1 MRENEAMRGCD
12 ENPLKGDYNLIYPN
26 SNFDRQKKYDIF
38 IEAAKQE
45 WNSFTTGKSLRKKAP
60 FVTEAE

>member
-1 MRENEAMRGCD
+1 MRVLTGKKIRRTASEKDLLMRENEAMRGCD

-38 IEAAKQE
+38 IEAAK
-45 WNSFTTGKSLRKKAP
+45 
-60 FVTEAE
+60 